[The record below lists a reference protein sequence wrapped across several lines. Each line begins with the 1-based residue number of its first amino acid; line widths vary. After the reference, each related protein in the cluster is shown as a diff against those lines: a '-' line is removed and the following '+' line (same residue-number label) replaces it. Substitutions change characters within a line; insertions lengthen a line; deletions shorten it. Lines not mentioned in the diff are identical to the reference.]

1 MFKADTHEGFC
12 PLSMIQGHAPGAKL
26 FRVYQ
31 QFRGAPRE
39 QNFHPTKCSTI
50 FKRLNIWEQAPGANW
65 ANLKTL
71 PRVYWHVQ
79 INPPLFLLPFNF
91 SNTINTQDQQKNVI
105 LGGHV
110 FGLQFKTVTARIFS
124 SLKILALRIHSLD
137 LIKRCWSCFKHYKES
152 TKVVLSVEKIIT
164 RWYKILEKFSP
175 IIIGTGY
182 SIYVI
187 YVSVRDT
194 L

>member
-1 MFKADTHEGFC
+1 
-12 PLSMIQGHAPGAKL
+12 MIQGHAPGAKL
-26 FRVYQ
+26 FCVYQ

-71 PRVYWHVQ
+71 PRMY
-79 INPPLFLLPFNF
+79 PCFCCLLIFKY
-91 SNTINTQDQQKNVI
+91 NTQDQQKNLI

-110 FGLQFKTVTARIFS
+110 FGLQFKTVTERIFS

-187 YVSVRDT
+187 FVRVRDT